1 MMVMTIAASEFLRP
15 EHRNDEVDQET
26 QRDKSDN
33 KYIHKS
39 VLLEASAPFRV
50 SDAEQEKSYRDGD
63 KNGVRGPRGHQASD
77 NQDGYQASYNRSFF
91 NLVFLICGLFKFR
104 PRRAR

>member
-33 KYIHKS
+33 KYIHKYI
-39 VLLEASAPFRV
+39 L
-50 SDAEQEKSYRDGD
+50 
-63 KNGVRGPRGHQASD
+63 
-77 NQDGYQASYNRSFF
+77 
-91 NLVFLICGLFKFR
+91 
-104 PRRAR
+104 